1 MTGGEERRRWVL
13 KNQEGCDT
21 SQPMDIEKLKRMLD
35 LKPLPSEG
43 GYYAESY
50 RSTERLARE
59 CLPKRYSGERS
70 FGTAIY
76 FLLTPETFS
85 AMHRLVSDEVYH
97 FYLGDPVELLCLRED
112 GSGEIFTIGTDL
124 DHGMRPQIAVPR
136 GTWQGSRLRPGGKF
150 ALLGTTVAP
159 GFEFADFELANRAD
173 LLRRY
178 PSFVEMIHTLT
189 R

>member
-1 MTGGEERRRWVL
+1 
-13 KNQEGCDT
+13 
-21 SQPMDIEKLKRMLD
+21 MDIEKLKRMLE
-35 LKPLPSEG
+35 LEPLPGEG

-50 RSTERLARE
+50 RSAERFARGS
-59 CLPKRYSGERS
+59 LPKRYSGERS

-76 FLLTPETFS
+76 FLLTPDTFS
-85 AMHRLVSDEVYH
+85 AMHRLASDEVYH

-112 GSGEIFTIGTDL
+112 GSGEVLTIGTHL
-124 DHGMRPQIAVPR
+124 DAGMRPQLAVPR

-159 GFEFADFELANRAD
+159 GFEFADFELAKREV
-173 LLRRY
+173 LTGRY
-178 PSFVEMIHTLT
+178 PNFAGMIRELT